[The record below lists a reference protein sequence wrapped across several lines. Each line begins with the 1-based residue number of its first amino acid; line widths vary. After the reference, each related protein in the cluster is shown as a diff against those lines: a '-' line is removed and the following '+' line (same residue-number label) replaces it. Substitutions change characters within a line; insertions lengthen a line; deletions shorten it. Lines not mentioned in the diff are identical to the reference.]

1 MKSILRF
8 LSWKWSLNLSVG
20 VLILSIILNFY
31 GLYSNKFYLLKPDN
45 YIFPLLTILH
55 FVYLYVLWFK
65 IREQELPDPQM
76 RNLEYAMYAI
86 VLIYTFKILDT
97 IYILTTYSDYENH
110 IIPATFIPVGI
121 FILLLQIALLS
132 LTIITFFHRKE
143 LVGDYNF
150 DNMNENIDSWQ

>member
-8 LSWKWSLNLSVG
+8 LSWQWCLNLSVG

-45 YIFPLLTILH
+45 YIFPVLTIFH
-55 FVYLYVLWFK
+55 FVYLYVFWFK
-65 IREQELPDPQM
+65 IRERELPDPQM

-86 VLIYTFKILDT
+86 VLVYTFKILDT
-97 IYILTTYSDYENH
+97 LYILTTYSDYENH
-110 IIPATFIPVGI
+110 IMPATFIPIGI
-121 FILLLQIALLS
+121 FILIIQIVLLL

-143 LVGDYNF
+143 RVGDYNF
-150 DNMNENIDSWQ
+150 DNINENIDSWQ